1 MFKEGDEYRSQVYGT
16 QKVREGEYQIVSGSV
31 QMYHMYAQKENI
43 HRKKAN
49 VHVLKYIQ
57 PT

>member
-1 MFKEGDEYRSQVYGT
+1 MFKEGDEYWSQVYGT
-16 QKVREGEYQIVSGSV
+16 QKVREGEEIVSGSV

-43 HRKKAN
+43 HSKKAN